1 MEFFPAFGRVVE
13 RISMAKGPA
22 PLTVTIPPKDGDRP
36 SWTRVG
42 VLAIIGFAVGV
53 AWPHLAGVRIGP
65 SAPADAA
72 GSVAAAS
79 RAPDAPS
86 GVPALGSAPAALS
99 MTAATPSAS
108 ASAPPAA
115 LPPVVTVSRGQ
126 VNSCKNEAGDSLK
139 GKECGGLAGLDP
151 IVQARLKHVAQV
163 PGAAGNL
170 GKLSV
175 TLNLDFTQ
183 NRVSYVDVG
192 KASTVKD
199 TEPFKTFLA
208 GEMKSMSLKPVDH
221 ENPKYSVSYTV
232 TLAEGVAAT
241 PGAGS
246 GSGSGTPAGDADGT
260 ATVGWEVAIV
270 RDAPH
275 TGTVLARLPRGTKVQ
290 TGTMQAG
297 WYKIKYGPGFAT
309 EGWVYRGAIG
319 K

>member
-13 RISMAKGPA
+13 RFSMAKGPA
-22 PLTVTIPPKDGDRP
+22 PLTVTIPPRDGDRP

-42 VLAIIGFAVGV
+42 VLAIIGFVVGV
-53 AWPHLAGVRIGP
+53 AWPRIAGVRIGP

-72 GSVAAAS
+72 GSSVAAS

-99 MTAATPSAS
+99 MTGATPSAS
-108 ASAPPAA
+108 ASAPPAS
-115 LPPVVTVSRGQ
+115 LPPTVTVSRGQ
-126 VNSCKNEAGDSLK
+126 VLSCKNDAGDPLK
-139 GKECGGLAGLDP
+139 GKDCGGLAGLDP
-151 IVQARLKHVAQV
+151 IVQARLKRVAST
-163 PGAAGNL
+163 PGAAANL

-175 TLNLDFTQ
+175 VMSLDFTQ

-192 KASTVKD
+192 KSSTVKD
-199 TEPFKTFLA
+199 VEPFKTFLN
-208 GEMKSMSLKPVDH
+208 GEVKSMSLKAVDH
-221 ENPKYSVSYTV
+221 ENPKYSVAYTV
-232 TLAEGVAAT
+232 TLAEGV
-241 PGAGS
+241 
-246 GSGSGTPAGDADGT
+246 SGSGTATGTGTGTPAADADGT

-275 TGTVLARLPRGTKVQ
+275 TGAVVSRLPRGTKVQ